1 MAIESTG
8 EIDIVWRGVQAGA
21 SCPIGGLRDKMAGL
35 AGNLLKLS
43 YKNLTNATIYRYHVK
58 YACI

>member
-1 MAIESTG
+1 
-8 EIDIVWRGVQAGA
+8 
-21 SCPIGGLRDKMAGL
+21 MAGL